1 MHKIKLIRNGE
12 IKMKI
17 LEKIALIIYS
27 YIILLISVLLCVL
40 VFGWVD
46 MKFVGDIIQTILVGE
61 TSSKIVLGVSI
72 VFILLSIR
80 CIFFDKTSKE
90 QIHERQGVL
99 LENEN
104 GKLMISKDTI
114 ENLVSTVAKQYKT
127 ADEITTSVDLDKEN
141 NVIVYVNLVV
151 SSEAV
156 IKDLSA
162 NLQQE
167 IKEKIKQA
175 TDLEVKQVNIKVK
188 NIASSKE
195 EKSKK

>member
-1 MHKIKLIRNGE
+1 
-12 IKMKI
+12 MKI

-27 YIILLISVLLCVL
+27 YIILLISVLL
-40 VFGWVD
+40 
-46 MKFVGDIIQTILVGE
+46 VGDIIQTILVGE

-127 ADEITTSVDLDKEN
+127 ADEITREQCNSVRKF
-141 NVIVYVNLVV
+141 
-151 SSEAV
+151 
-156 IKDLSA
+156 
-162 NLQQE
+162 
-167 IKEKIKQA
+167 
-175 TDLEVKQVNIKVK
+175 
-188 NIASSKE
+188 SSKF
-195 EKSKK
+195 

>member
-1 MHKIKLIRNGE
+1 
-12 IKMKI
+12 MKI

-46 MKFVGDIIQTILVGE
+46 MKFVGDIIQTIGE

>member
-1 MHKIKLIRNGE
+1 
-12 IKMKI
+12 MKI

-104 GKLMISKDTI
+104 GKLMISTDTI

-167 IKEKIKQA
+167 IKEKIKKA

>member
-1 MHKIKLIRNGE
+1 MSE
-12 IKMKI
+12 S
-17 LEKIALIIYS
+17 E
-27 YIILLISVLLCVL
+27 
-40 VFGWVD
+40 
-46 MKFVGDIIQTILVGE
+46 
-61 TSSKIVLGVSI
+61 
-72 VFILLSIR
+72 
-80 CIFFDKTSKE
+80 
-90 QIHERQGVL
+90 
-99 LENEN
+99 
-104 GKLMISKDTI
+104 I
-114 ENLVSTVAKQYKT
+114 ENQIRTKYKLNK
-127 ADEITTSVDLDKEN
+127 DEITTSVDLDKEN

-156 IKDLSA
+156 IKDLSV

>member
-1 MHKIKLIRNGE
+1 
-12 IKMKI
+12 
-17 LEKIALIIYS
+17 
-27 YIILLISVLLCVL
+27 
-40 VFGWVD
+40 
-46 MKFVGDIIQTILVGE
+46 
-61 TSSKIVLGVSI
+61 
-72 VFILLSIR
+72 
-80 CIFFDKTSKE
+80 
-90 QIHERQGVL
+90 
-99 LENEN
+99 
-104 GKLMISKDTI
+104 MISKDTI